1 MAEKSG
7 RGRGG
12 SQGGRKGSGS
22 RNLHVKVKTARG
34 RKLSSTRWLQ
44 RQLNDPYVL
53 EAKKLGYRSR
63 AAFKLIELDE
73 KFHFLEKGKRVL
85 DLGAA
90 PGGWTQVV
98 VEKVGSTDEDET
110 QVVGLDISEMEPLP
124 GAKIIH
130 MDFMDPEAPERI
142 KQALGGP
149 VDVVLSDMASPA
161 TGHPPTDHLRIMG
174 LVEAALEFAY
184 EILAPEGVFIA
195 KVFKG
200 GTENNLLADMKKRF
214 KVVKHAKP
222 PASRPDS
229 AESYVVASG
238 YRGDM

>member
-1 MAEKSG
+1 MAAKGGKGG
-7 RGRGG
+7 RGV
-12 SQGGRKGSGS
+12 QGGRKGSGS
-22 RNLHVKVKTARG
+22 RNLHIKVKTARG

-63 AAFKLIELDE
+63 AAFKLVELDE
-73 KFHFLEKGKRVL
+73 KFQFLKKGKRVL

-98 VEKVGSTDEDET
+98 VEKVGATDEDET

-130 MDFMDPEAPERI
+130 MDFMDMDAPERI
-142 KQALGGP
+142 KEALGGP

-229 AESYVVASG
+229 AESYVVATG
-238 YRGDM
+238 FKG

>member
-1 MAEKSG
+1 MAGKGGKGG
-7 RGRGG
+7 RGTSGV
-12 SQGGRKGSGS
+12 RKGSGS
-22 RNLHVKVKTARG
+22 RSLHVKVKTARG

-44 RQLNDPYVL
+44 RQLNDPYVI

-63 AAFKLIELDE
+63 AAFKIIELNE
-73 KFHFLEKGKRVL
+73 KFGFLKKGKRVL

-98 VEKVGSTDEDET
+98 VEKVGSTDEDQT
-110 QVVGLDISEMEPLP
+110 QVIGLDIAEMEPLP
-124 GAKIIH
+124 GARI
-130 MDFMDPEAPERI
+130 MLLDFMDSEAPELI
-142 KQALGGP
+142 KEALGGP

-184 EILAPEGVFIA
+184 EVLAKDGVFIA

-200 GTENNLLADMKKRF
+200 GTENSLLADMKRRF
-214 KVVKHAKP
+214 KVVRHAKP

-229 AESYVVASG
+229 AESYVVATGFKGSE
-238 YRGDM
+238 

>member
-1 MAEKSG
+1 MTNKGGKAGSG
-7 RGRGG
+7 A
-12 SQGGRKGSGS
+12 SGGRKGSGS

-73 KFHFLEKGKRVL
+73 KFGFLKKGKRVL

-98 VEKVGSTDEDET
+98 VEKVGSTDEDQT
-110 QVVGLDISEMEPLP
+110 QVIGLDISEMEPLP
-124 GAKIIH
+124 GSRI
-130 MDFMDPEAPERI
+130 MLLDFMDPDAPELI
-142 KQALGGP
+142 KEALGGP

-174 LVEAALEFAY
+174 LVEAALDFAY
-184 EILAPEGVFIA
+184 DILAPDGVFIA

-200 GTENNLLADMKKRF
+200 GTENNLLADMKRRF
-214 KVVKHAKP
+214 KVVRHAKP

-229 AESYVVASG
+229 AESYVVATG
-238 YRGDM
+238 FRGGD